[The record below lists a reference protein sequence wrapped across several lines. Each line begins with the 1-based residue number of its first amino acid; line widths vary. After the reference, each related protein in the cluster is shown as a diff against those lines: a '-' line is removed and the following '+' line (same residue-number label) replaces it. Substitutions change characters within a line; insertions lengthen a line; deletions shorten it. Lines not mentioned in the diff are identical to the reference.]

1 MNDCRAQ
8 PESFPSRGEGVGEGV
23 ELGTLINISSKT
35 TEKQA
40 LHWNILDFFLLD
52 TLKITIR
59 IENLTRWWT
68 QSGSFF
74 VESRHFFQFSKREGE
89 VFPLL
94 PSCAPVSVAEYA
106 SISLNMSKYP
116 CKCLNKLFW
125 LCHGSDYAWLSYM
138 FDRLFKIW
146 IWHGCICRAEYV
158 WLWLRTTQ

>member
-1 MNDCRAQ
+1 MTAVPNQNFFRAGGR
-8 PESFPSRGEGVGEGV
+8 EGGRGWNWA
-23 ELGTLINISSKT
+23 LWKT
-35 TEKQA
+35 FRLKQQKNRPCIKTF
-40 LHWNILDFFLLD
+40 WNFFILD
-52 TLKITIR
+52 TLKTTIR

-138 FDRLFKIW
+138 FDRLLKIW
-146 IWHGCICRAEYV
+146 IWQGCICRAEYV

>member
-1 MNDCRAQ
+1 M
-8 PESFPSRGEGVGEGV
+8 
-23 ELGTLINISSKT
+23 
-35 TEKQA
+35 
-40 LHWNILDFFLLD
+40 DFFLLD

-106 SISLNMSKYP
+106 SISWICLNTLVNAWINCSDYAMALIMHDYLTCSTGFLRSEYGTVVYAGPNMSDYGFARLNNAWI
-116 CKCLNKLFW
+116 CLNAPEHGWILLSVPEYAWQYLNILFW
-125 LCHGSDYAWLSYM
+125 LCEGLKYAA
-138 FDRLFKIW
+138 I
-146 IWHGCICRAEYV
+146 
-158 WLWLRTTQ
+158 